1 MNWEI
6 FLGIVA
12 IVSFV
17 ISVTTPLM
25 KLNTS
30 ITKLN
35 NSVDTLKTAIDKIE
49 SENEKGHKRIWD
61 HNDEQDVIIG
71 QHEQRITKIETKMNV
86 IHPESK

>member
-1 MNWEI
+1 MSWEI
-6 FLGIVA
+6 FLGFVA
-12 IVSFV
+12 IVSFI
-17 ISVTTPLM
+17 ISVTTPLV

-35 NSVDTLKTAIDKIE
+35 DSVETLKTAIDKID
-49 SENEKGHKRIWD
+49 SDNEKNHKRIWD
-61 HNDEQDVIIG
+61 HNDEQDVIIN

>member
-12 IVSFV
+12 VVSFI

-30 ITKLN
+30 ITRLN
-35 NSVDTLKTAIDKIE
+35 ASVDTLKIAIDKID
-49 SENEKGHKRIWD
+49 SDNEKNHKRIWD
-61 HNDEQDVIIG
+61 HNDEQDVTIS
-71 QHEQRITKIETKMNV
+71 QHEQRITKIETKMSV